1 MFSSCF
7 KNIDIDFIPSSPQ
20 PTSVIQQLEIR
31 RLQAAVR
38 TEEANAKAK
47 ELLNM
52 RTQIELEEFEL
63 RVARERREY
72 QNEME

>member
-1 MFSSCF
+1 M
-7 KNIDIDFIPSSPQ
+7 
-20 PTSVIQQLEIR
+20 
-31 RLQAAVR
+31 
-38 TEEANAKAK
+38 EEANAKAK